1 MIISIVVAECN
12 GNCLLY
18 CKRGRR
24 IIAFHL
30 RINSRFDRGIYK
42 FILLLGL
49 RISAQSI
56 IYIEYRLEVITK
68 VFIHVKPNTICCI
81 CRYKF
86 RKL

>member
-1 MIISIVVAECN
+1 METAYYIASGGE
-12 GNCLLY
+12 GLLLF
-18 CKRGRR
+18 
-24 IIAFHL
+24 IFAL
-30 RINSRFDRGIYK
+30 TVDSFDRGIYK